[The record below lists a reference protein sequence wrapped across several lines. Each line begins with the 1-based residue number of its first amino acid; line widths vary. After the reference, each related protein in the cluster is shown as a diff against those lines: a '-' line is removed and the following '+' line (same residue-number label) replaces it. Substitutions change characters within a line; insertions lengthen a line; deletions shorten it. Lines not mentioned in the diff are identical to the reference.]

1 MGEDYNGIGSLC
13 ETRGD
18 GAKVAVGA
26 SLVDAFHLL
35 TVFEN
40 SHVDTS
46 AGVAGCCGSPGV
58 GGAAEGYLF
67 KMGNVEVDFE
77 FTEIRRRDNI
87 IDDGFLTSYQ
97 TYCYH

>member
-1 MGEDYNGIGSLC
+1 MSENHNGIGSLC

-40 SHVDTS
+40 SQVDTS
-46 AGVAGCCGSPGV
+46 AGVAGCCGSPGI

-67 KMGNVEVDFE
+67 KMGDVEIDFE
-77 FTEIRRRDNI
+77 FTRIRRRDDFV
-87 IDDGFLTSYQ
+87 DDRFLTGRQ
-97 TYCYH
+97 TYCY